1 MTIKSFFLLGENP
14 SSAQEIEVDFTHDI
28 DTLKEDVGQYFGV
41 AVPAGIAFQSGDTQL
56 VDLADVEEAK
66 SPIGISIDGR
76 EAKEPPGPR
85 GIPIAGS
92 YLEVYPDHLGNHQRM
107 FESYGPVIKTTDM
120 GRTTYY
126 TNSPE
131 IANICF
137 AEGGY
142 WAKMINKDHPLYQIK
157 EPMAGVFLSDS
168 NTEAWT
174 IVHRFLAPALS
185 PKAVR
190 HYTPQMQK
198 TAELSFKVFDELDEK
213 EEAWNVYPYMFKM
226 GSTAIGKLAL
236 GIDLHHFDSVD
247 APLHE
252 LVVKVGKNLEL
263 NKKVSTRGDWYSHL
277 PFGEPKELRDTKSRL
292 NQLMQEAIQKAKNEG
307 AEDLPISEAALK
319 ADCIADYLARAVD
332 QDGNKM
338 PEKYQ
343 APATLVAVGAGFVTT
358 ASLLSWLV
366 YGLVQ
371 YPGNQE
377 RLLQE
382 LIDYGVHDKTTWT
395 PDLANALPFLD
406 MYIKETQRLHNPSYQ
421 PGRTALSDTIL
432 PGGYKI
438 PKDSVMIVA
447 IHHIHNNPA
456 VWADPH
462 KFNPDRWSSDAA
474 KNRPKG
480 SYVPFAAGPRMCIGF
495 NFALQEVRVILS
507 ELIYRYEFTKASEEE
522 VEYDPSFQLI
532 RPMNLFVRAKRRTT
546 WPSKKEDKSAE
557 A

>member
-1 MTIKSFFLLGENP
+1 MTIKSFFLLGENA
-14 SSAQEIEVDFTHDI
+14 STAQEIEVDFTHDI

-41 AVPAGIAFQSGDTQL
+41 AVPSGIAFQSGETQL

-66 SPIGISIDGR
+66 SPIAITIDGH
-76 EAKEPPGPR
+76 EAREPPGPR
-85 GIPIAGS
+85 GVPIAGS

-137 AEGGY
+137 GEGGY

-198 TAELSFKVFDELDEK
+198 TAELSFK
-213 EEAWNVYPYMFKM
+213 M

-277 PFGEPKELRDTKSRL
+277 PFGEPKELRDTKARL
-292 NQLMQEAIQKAKNEG
+292 NQLMQEAIEKAKNEG

-343 APATLVAVGAGFVTT
+343 TPATLVAVGAGFVTT
-358 ASLLSWLV
+358 ASLLSWLI

-382 LIDYGVHDKTTWT
+382 LVDYGVHDKTTWT

-438 PKDSVMIVA
+438 PKDAVMIVA

-456 VWADPH
+456 VWEDPH
-462 KFNPDRWSSDAA
+462 KFNPDRWSTKAA

-507 ELIYRYEFTKASEEE
+507 ELIYRYEFTRASSEE

-546 WPSKKEDKSAE
+546 WPDKKEDKSAE